1 MRGTTVA
8 PIVLAAALVAAA
20 TAVSATAQA
29 AEPQAPTQPT
39 DGMTA
44 KVFAVRYVD
53 VRHVASVLEVF
64 GGAARPQT
72 DLRVIAWGGPADR
85 LAAVEATVASLDAAP
100 PPARNLLLTAWLVA
114 VSGAGPSPAGLPAP
128 VRAAIERLGDAHAG
142 LGARLLE
149 RPVLRVREDSRNAE
163 IKGRLSGPTPSSGAY
178 TLRVR
183 HVEVLAGGPS
193 AVVRLDGLA
202 LEAEVP
208 LQAAPGAPEPA
219 PVSTG
224 SLSTDVDLALGA
236 TVVVGATTLSSSGD
250 TLLLVLRAAP
260 AE

>member
-8 PIVLAAALVAAA
+8 PIVLAAALVVAA

-29 AEPQAPTQPT
+29 TEPRAPSQPT

-44 KVFAVRYVD
+44 KVFAIRHVD

-64 GGAARPQT
+64 GGTARPQT

-85 LAAVEATVASLDAAP
+85 LAAVESAVASLDIAP
-100 PPARNLLLTAWLVA
+100 PPARNLLLTGWLVA
-114 VSGAGPSPAGLPAP
+114 VSEEGPSPAGLPAA
-128 VRAAIERLGDAHAG
+128 VRAAIERLGDGHTG
-142 LGARLLE
+142 RGARLLE
-149 RPVLRVREDSRNAE
+149 RPVLRVREDSWNAE
-163 IKGRLSGPTPSSGAY
+163 IKGRVAGPTPSGGAY

-183 HVEVLAGGPS
+183 HVAILAGGPS
-193 AVVRLDGLA
+193 PMVRLDGLA

-208 LQAAPGAPEPA
+208 VQAAPGAPGPA
-219 PVSTG
+219 PVSSG
-224 SLSTDVDLALGA
+224 SLATDVDLAFGA
-236 TVVVGATTLSSSGD
+236 TAVVGATTLSSSGD

-260 AE
+260 AD